1 MLLFIGCSQKFDIKP
16 YSHPQK
22 IKIKNNIRRMLK
34 QTTDPFLIIEDPE
47 TKKFVQ
53 LYNENGN
60 ILFDLPEVALT
71 ESEIKHANKYFS
83 KYGIGLSE
91 SKARSVE
98 TRKIFIMKS
107 WRKIYPLKDIDK
119 AVNLTLGALYEIY
132 GFSELKQF
140 NIIIGWDESPGKISP
155 PTAEPLRKK

>member
-1 MLLFIGCSQKFDIKP
+1 
-16 YSHPQK
+16 
-22 IKIKNNIRRMLK
+22 
-34 QTTDPFLIIEDPE
+34 
-47 TKKFVQ
+47 
-53 LYNENGN
+53 
-60 ILFDLPEVALT
+60 LFDLPEVALT